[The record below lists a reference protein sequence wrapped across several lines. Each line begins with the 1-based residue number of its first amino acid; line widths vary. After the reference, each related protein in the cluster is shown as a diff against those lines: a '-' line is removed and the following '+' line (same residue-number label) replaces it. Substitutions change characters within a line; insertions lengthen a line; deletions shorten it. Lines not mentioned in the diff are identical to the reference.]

1 MPSLELSPDP
11 DEATTRSGRTGTY
24 ADTLGTVVPISLILA
39 RSEEVAVLVTKV
51 VAYPA
56 GFSFDVICV
65 SRSPEPVPPVQPWS
79 MTRGGPVDPTVLR
92 FGLRFADGSK
102 VTNLDLG
109 AGPSPEQGPILRPT
123 GGTGVDR
130 TYTLGYWCQPL
141 PPEGRMAFVCEWPRC
156 GLVLKE
162 THLEGGLLRA
172 AGRRATAIWRNDS

>member
-11 DEATTRSGRTGTY
+11 DEESTRPRAGTFV
-24 ADTLGTVVPISLILA
+24 DTLGTVVPVSLVLA

-51 VAYPA
+51 VVYPA

-65 SRSPEPVPPVQPWS
+65 HRSPEPLPPVQSWS
-79 MTRGGPVDPTVLR
+79 MARRGPVDPTVLR

-102 VTNLDLG
+102 VTNLELG
-109 AGPSPEQGPILRPT
+109 SRPSPGQGPILRPT

-156 GLVLKE
+156 GLPLTE
-162 THLEGGLLRA
+162 TYLEGGLLRTA
-172 AGRRATAIWRNDS
+172 SRRATPIWRDDG